1 MCRKHDLHKKDKKYT
16 MKDDKFVINYFHV
29 GVLAIFNILAFHKS
43 MILPIKI

>member
-16 MKDDKFVINYFHV
+16 MKDDKFVINYFRV